1 MTTLEKLL
9 YLKDR
14 GVSMTA
20 IAALAKCSKVT
31 LSNWMTGKKEIS
43 QHLENSIEY
52 AIRQFVESVE
62 VVK

>member
-1 MTTLEKLL
+1 MTTLEKAT
-9 YLKDR
+9 YLKEK

-20 IAALAKCSKVT
+20 IASLAKCSKT
-31 LSNWMTGKKEIS
+31 TISNWMTGKKAIS

-52 AIRQFVESVE
+52 AIQQFVKSME